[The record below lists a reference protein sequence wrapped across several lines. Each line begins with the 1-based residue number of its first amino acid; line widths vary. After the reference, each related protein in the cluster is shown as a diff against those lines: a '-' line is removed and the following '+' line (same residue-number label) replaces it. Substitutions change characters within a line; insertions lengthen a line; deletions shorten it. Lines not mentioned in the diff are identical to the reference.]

1 MRKSFFLSL
10 FQHIHRRRFR
20 SPRVEVSRGAGD
32 DSMSTRSGVIVTA
45 VRSDRSRCPCD
56 LQPKAAGQP
65 WTRRIAEAAWN
76 GRDAP
81 AKAQAKVPVWFP
93 FAGLNQKLFVRSRLA
108 YIGSSVYIFLSF
120 LFLWRTGRE
129 YARKG
134 LKRNWNIDTNAFP
147 MFPFF
152 ILFYSSTVHQ
162 NRKDRRHNFGFRIH
176 TISFSALSKFI
187 EKSWTSS
194 EVHWFNFWGL
204 WNRGEY
210 HRSVWQRR

>member
-152 ILFYSSTVHQ
+152 ISFLFINSSSKSKRSSPQFRFQ
-162 NRKDRRHNFGFRIH
+162 NSYNLFLG
-176 TISFSALSKFI
+176 FI
-187 EKSWTSS
+187 EIHRKELNFFRSS
-194 EVHWFNFWGL
+194 LV
-204 WNRGEY
+204 
-210 HRSVWQRR
+210 